1 MVLFYYNEPQQFFF
15 IFIYTCTHAHT
26 DKQANNREKS
36 LFFSLLLDDLYT
48 YTFNLTVIDSRLQRK
63 VSDDLIPG
71 VFMSHSVGIF
81 RLCWFLHACRSCPTR
96 AGLLSRIKADAIS
109 ATRDADL
116 SQCLVPERQQ
126 EEKNKRQWGHF
137 LKNIQLKQDNNTLLV
152 WIKSQH
158 NSSNNHLFT
167 FMSLLRRHEC
177 V

>member
-1 MVLFYYNEPQQFFF
+1 MTWFFF
-15 IFIYTCTHAHT
+15 TMMNHNSFFFLYTHAHMHT
-26 DKQANNREKS
+26 QINRPTTEKKS

-137 LKNIQLKQDNNTLLV
+137 LKNIQLK
-152 WIKSQH
+152 
-158 NSSNNHLFT
+158 
-167 FMSLLRRHEC
+167 
-177 V
+177 

>member
-1 MVLFYYNEPQQFFF
+1 MTWFFF
-15 IFIYTCTHAHT
+15 TMMNHNSFFFLYTHAHT
-26 DKQANNREKS
+26 HTQINRPTTEKKS

-63 VSDDLIPG
+63 VSDDLILG
-71 VFMSHSVGIF
+71 VFMSGF